1 MNKIIQMQSSGK
13 PWKNDKGVD
22 CFNYEV
28 LLDDQRSGIV
38 TAQSEKRWQVGDECE
53 VTKEWDD
60 KAGNKRISLSKPKS
74 EWKGK
79 GGGGSVDDAVIQKNI
94 GNSWAITSALT
105 YLQLVTTSS
114 GQLTPNEIA
123 RSARMF
129 IDMRD
134 SLDDFKYDQSN
145 NDDLP
150 F

>member
-1 MNKIIQMQSSGK
+1 MQSWGK
-13 PWKNDKGVD
+13 PWKNDQGVD

-28 LLDDQRSGIV
+28 LLDDQRSGVV

-53 VTKEWDD
+53 VTKEWTD
-60 KAGNKRISLSKPKS
+60 KGGNKRMSLSKPKS
-74 EWKGK
+74 EWQSK
-79 GGGGSVDDAVIQKNI
+79 GGGGKLSAEDQLRI
-94 GNSWAITSALT
+94 GRQWAINTSIN

-114 GQLTPNEIA
+114 GQLTPDEIA
-123 RSARMF
+123 RAARMF

-134 SLDDFKYDQSN
+134 GLDDFKYDQVN

>member
-1 MNKIIQMQSSGK
+1 MSKIIQMQSWGK
-13 PWKNDKGVD
+13 PWKNDQGVD

-28 LLDDQRSGIV
+28 LLDDQRSAVV

-53 VTKEWDD
+53 VTKEWTD
-60 KAGNKRISLSKPKS
+60 KGGNKRMSLSKPKS
-74 EWKGK
+74 EWQSK
-79 GGGGSVDDAVIQKNI
+79 GGGGKLSAEDQLRI
-94 GNSWAITSALT
+94 GRQWAINTSIN

-114 GQLTPNEIA
+114 GQLTPDEIA
-123 RSARMF
+123 RAARMF

-134 SLDDFKYDQSN
+134 GLDDFKYDQVN

>member
-1 MNKIIQMQSSGK
+1 MSKIIQMQSWGK
-13 PWKNDKGVD
+13 PWKNDQGVD

-28 LLDDQRSGIV
+28 LLDDQRSGVV

-53 VTKEWDD
+53 VTKEWTD
-60 KAGNKRISLSKPKS
+60 KGGNKRMSLSKPKS
-74 EWKGK
+74 EWQSK
-79 GGGGSVDDAVIQKNI
+79 GGGGKLSAEDQLRI
-94 GNSWAITSALT
+94 GRQWAINTSIN

-114 GQLTPNEIA
+114 GQLTPDEIA
-123 RSARMF
+123 RAARMF

-134 SLDDFKYDQSN
+134 GLDDFKYDQVN